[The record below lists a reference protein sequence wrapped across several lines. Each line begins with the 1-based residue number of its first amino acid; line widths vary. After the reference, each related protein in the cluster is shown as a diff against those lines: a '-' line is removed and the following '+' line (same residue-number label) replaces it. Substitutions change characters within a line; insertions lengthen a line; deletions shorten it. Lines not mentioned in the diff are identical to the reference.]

1 MKNVLLL
8 ILWMAMLSISCKNNN
23 EEMNTLSFHD
33 FLENY
38 QSERY
43 TYFPLEATYAGID
56 GYNDQFPNFIS
67 ERYRDDLRSFFQKY
81 IDDLANY
88 DVSRMNELD
97 KMSYDVLKWECELGL
112 EGLKHPTHL
121 LPVDQMWSVN
131 LTFGQFAG
139 GTSAQ
144 PFASVQDYENWL
156 KRTDGFTAWAETAI
170 ENMRKGIEK
179 GIVLPAALV
188 PKVIP
193 QWESLAQG
201 PVEDHLYFSPAKSFP
216 DSFSTE
222 EQERLKNAFYQMVKE
237 KIIPINTK
245 MANFLRNEYLPAARS
260 SSGISALPNGNAYY
274 DYTIRLF
281 TTTNLS
287 ADSIFELGKSEVAR
301 IRSEMEKVKN
311 QVGFKGDLKAF
322 FDEVRSKKELMPYTD
337 PQQVI
342 DNFKSIHERMKP
354 QVNAYFELV
363 PKTPFEV
370 RRTEAFREASASAEY
385 SPGSVDGSRPGIFYV
400 PIPDVREYNVFSDE
414 TLFLHEAIPGHHYQI
429 SLQQENVN
437 LPTFRKSLWSS
448 AYGEGWALY
457 CETLGD
463 ELGLYTDPYQYFGH
477 LGMEMHRAIRLVVDA
492 GIHTKGWTREE
503 AIQYS
508 LENEAEG
515 EASIIAEI
523 ERYMAMPGQALS
535 YKIGQLKIIE
545 LRQKAQNE
553 MGEAFDIRKFHNKV
567 LETGCIP
574 LQLLENKIDEWIA
587 NN

>member
-1 MKNVLLL
+1 MKNVFVFFVLMALL
-8 ILWMAMLSISCKNNN
+8 STSCSKNDQ
-23 EEMNTLSFHD
+23 EMNSLNFKD

-43 TYFPLEATYAGID
+43 AYFPLEATYAGID

-67 ERYRDDLRSFFQKY
+67 EEYREDLRSFFQKY
-81 IDDLANY
+81 LDDLANY
-88 DVSRMNELD
+88 DLNSMNEVD

-156 KRTDGFTAWAETAI
+156 KRTDGFIAWAETAI
-170 ENMRKGIEK
+170 ENMQKGIEK

-216 DSFSTE
+216 DSFSAE
-222 EQERLKNAFYQMVKE
+222 DQERLKKAFYQMVEE
-237 KIIPINTK
+237 KIIPLNAK
-245 MANFLRNEYLPAARS
+245 MANFLRDEYQPAARS
-260 SSGISALPNGNAYY
+260 SSGISALPNGDAYY

-281 TTTNLS
+281 TTTDLS

-342 DNFKSIHERMKP
+342 DNFNSIHERMKP
-354 QVNAYFELV
+354 QVNAYFDLV

-429 SLQQENVN
+429 SLQQENVS

-457 CETLGD
+457 CETLGK

-492 GIHTKGWTREE
+492 GMHTKGWTREE

-587 NN
+587 NK